1 MSPGPGRKRLS
12 SSRLAILAE
21 GAFGVETAKTASS
34 AVRYQPERVSSV
46 IDSRFAGRT
55 VGETLGFGGDIPIVA
70 TFAEALATEPRPE
83 ALLVGIAPQ
92 GGQLPEAW
100 RAVLTAALEAG
111 LDIIS
116 GLHFF
121 LGDDPELAA
130 LAERRGCTLF
140 DLRKPPPD
148 LPVGAGR
155 AMGTD
160 AFRVLTVGTDCN
172 TGKMTVS
179 LELQRALRARGVRA
193 GFAATGQTGILIAGT
208 GIAVDAVVSDFISGA
223 AERVTLEAARGGDGG
238 DGEGVDIVLVEG
250 QGSLMHPGYS
260 GVTHGL
266 LHGTLPHAMILTWMP
281 SRPRIYGGNHS
292 WVVLP
297 ELDEVIRR
305 YEDALA
311 WACPEVPG
319 RVIGVSLATYDIS
332 EQRAADAVEHA
343 REVTGLPATDPI
355 RFGPDPLVEAILHAR
370 EAHAGGTEGPATA
383 SSSSRGEQVTR
394 PAQITRDTSIG

>member
-1 MSPGPGRKRLS
+1 MNRDRRRKRLS
-12 SSRLAILAE
+12 SSRITILAE

-34 AVRYQPERVSSV
+34 AVRYQPERVASV
-46 IDSRFAGRT
+46 IDSRFAGST
-55 VGETLGFGGDIPIVA
+55 VGETLGFGGDTPIVS
-70 TFAEALATEPRPE
+70 TFAEAMALEPRPE

-92 GGQLPEAW
+92 GGQLPDAW
-100 RAVLTAALEAG
+100 RAVLVAALEAG

-121 LGDDPELAA
+121 LSDDPELSAQ
-130 LAERRGCTLF
+130 AERHGCTLF

-155 AMGTD
+155 VMGTD

-179 LELQRALRARGVRA
+179 LELQRALATRGVRA

-223 AERVTLEAARGGDGG
+223 AERLTLEAIAGLAEDAGSDDGGSGDRGGGDGG
-238 DGEGVDIVLVEG
+238 AGIVLVEG

-260 GVTHGL
+260 GVTLGL
-266 LHGTLPHAMILTWMP
+266 LQGTLPQAMILTWMP

-297 ELDEVIRR
+297 DLDEVIRR

-311 WACPEVPG
+311 WACPDVPG
-319 RVIGVSLATYDIS
+319 RVIGVSLATYDMS
-332 EQRAADAVEHA
+332 EDRARAAVEHA
-343 REVTGLPATDPI
+343 CKVTGLPATDPI
-355 RFGPDPLVEAILHAR
+355 RFGPEPLVDAILHAR
-370 EAHAGGTEGPATA
+370 EAHAAPA
-383 SSSSRGEQVTR
+383 
-394 PAQITRDTSIG
+394 

>member
-34 AVRYQPERVSSV
+34 AVRYQPERVSAV

-70 TFAEALATEPRPE
+70 TFAEALAAEPRPE

-100 RAVLTAALEAG
+100 RAVLVAALEEG

-121 LGDDPELAA
+121 LCDDPELAA
-130 LAERRGCTLF
+130 LADRHGCTLF
-140 DLRKPPPD
+140 DLRKPPAD

-179 LELQRALRARGVRA
+179 LELQLALEARGVRA

-223 AERVTLEAARGGDGG
+223 AERLTLEAARGE

-319 RVIGVSLATYDIS
+319 RVIGVSLATYDIP
-332 EQRAADAVEHA
+332 EDEARAAVRHA

-355 RFGPDPLVEAILHAR
+355 RFGATPLVEAILSAR
-370 EAHAGGTEGPATA
+370 EAHRA
-383 SSSSRGEQVTR
+383 SPT
-394 PAQITRDTSIG
+394 PT

>member
-1 MSPGPGRKRLS
+1 MSSSPGRKRLS
-12 SSRLAILAE
+12 SSRLSILAE
-21 GAFGVETAKTASS
+21 GAFGVETAKTAAS
-34 AVRYQPERVSSV
+34 AVRYQPERVTSV

-55 VGETLGFGGDIPIVA
+55 VGETLGFGGDIPIVS
-70 TFAEALATEPRPE
+70 TFSEALATEPRPE

-92 GGQLPEAW
+92 GGQLPDAW
-100 RAVLTAALEAG
+100 RAVLVAALEAG

-121 LGDDPELAA
+121 LCDDPELAA
-130 LAERRGCTLF
+130 LADRHGCTLF

-155 AMGTD
+155 VMGTD

-179 LELQRALRARGVRA
+179 LELQRALAARGVRA

-223 AERVTLEAARGGDGG
+223 AERLTLEAVAHLDDGGSGEAGSGETGSGDGG
-238 DGEGVDIVLVEG
+238 ADIVLVEG

-332 EQRAADAVEHA
+332 EARAAAAVEHA

-355 RFGPDPLVEAILHAR
+355 RYGPNPLVDAILAAR
-370 EAHAGGTEGPATA
+370 EAHAA
-383 SSSSRGEQVTR
+383 V
-394 PAQITRDTSIG
+394 

>member
-55 VGETLGFGGDIPIVA
+55 VGETLGFGGNIPIVA

-130 LAERRGCTLF
+130 LAQRGGCTLF

-155 AMGTD
+155 AMRTD

-223 AERVTLEAARGGDGG
+223 AERVTLEAARGE

-332 EQRAADAVEHA
+332 EQKAADAVEHA

-383 SSSSRGEQVTR
+383 SSSSPGEQVTR

>member
-100 RAVLTAALEAG
+100 RAVLVAALEEG
-111 LDIIS
+111 LDVIS

-121 LGDDPELAA
+121 LCNDPELAA
-130 LAERRGCTLF
+130 LADRHGCTLF

-179 LELQRALRARGVRA
+179 LELQRALQARGVRA
-193 GFAATGQTGILIAGT
+193 AFAATGQTGHPHRRHRHRRRRGGVGLHLRRCRT
-208 GIAVDAVVSDFISGA
+208 PH
-223 AERVTLEAARGGDGG
+223 ARGG
-238 DGEGVDIVLVEG
+238 
-250 QGSLMHPGYS
+250 
-260 GVTHGL
+260 
-266 LHGTLPHAMILTWMP
+266 
-281 SRPRIYGGNHS
+281 
-292 WVVLP
+292 
-297 ELDEVIRR
+297 
-305 YEDALA
+305 
-311 WACPEVPG
+311 PG
-319 RVIGVSLATYDIS
+319 RGTAKT
-332 EQRAADAVEHA
+332 A
-343 REVTGLPATDPI
+343 RPST
-355 RFGPDPLVEAILHAR
+355 
-370 EAHAGGTEGPATA
+370 
-383 SSSSRGEQVTR
+383 SSSSRARGRSCT
-394 PAQITRDTSIG
+394 PATPASRTASSTARCRTP

>member
-1 MSPGPGRKRLS
+1 MARASHLSGRGRLS
-12 SSRLAILAE
+12 SSRITILAE

-55 VGETLGFGGDIPIVA
+55 VGETLGFGGDISIVS
-70 TFAEALATEPRPE
+70 TFEEALGLDPRVE

-92 GGQLPEAW
+92 GGQLPDAW
-100 RAVLTAALEAG
+100 RAVLVAALKAG
-111 LDIIS
+111 LDVIS

-121 LGDDPELAA
+121 LCDDPELAA
-130 LAERRGCTLF
+130 LAERHDCALF

-155 AMGTD
+155 VMGTD

-179 LELQRALRARGVRA
+179 LELQRALAARGVRA

-223 AERVTLEAARGGDGG
+223 AERLTLEAAAHLDDGG
-238 DGEGVDIVLVEG
+238 PDDGANIVLVEG

-260 GVTHGL
+260 GVTLGL
-266 LHGTLPHAMILTWMP
+266 LQGTLPQAMILTWMP

-297 ELDEVIRR
+297 DLDEVIRR

-332 EQRAADAVEHA
+332 EARARAAVEHA

-355 RFGPDPLVEAILHAR
+355 RFGPEPLVDAILSAR
-370 EAHAGGTEGPATA
+370 EAHRESAAPAC
-383 SSSSRGEQVTR
+383 
-394 PAQITRDTSIG
+394 

>member
-1 MSPGPGRKRLS
+1 MSPRAGRERFADSRERLS
-12 SSRLAILAE
+12 SSRITILAE

-34 AVRYQPERVSSV
+34 AVRYQPERVCSV
-46 IDSRFAGRT
+46 IDSRFAGQT

-70 TFAEALATEPRPE
+70 TFEEAMAVGPRPD

-92 GGQLPEAW
+92 GGRLPEAW
-100 RAVLTAALEAG
+100 RAVLVAALG
-111 LDIIS
+111 LGMDIIS

-121 LGDDPELAA
+121 LSDDAELAA
-130 LAERRGCTLF
+130 LADRHGCALF
-140 DLRKPPPD
+140 DLRKPPDD
-148 LPVGAGR
+148 LPVGTGR
-155 AMGTD
+155 AMRTE

-179 LELQRALRARGVRA
+179 LELQRALAERGVRA
-193 GFAATGQTGILIAGT
+193 AFAATGQTGILIAGT

-223 AERVTLEAARGGDGG
+223 AERLTLEAAA
-238 DGEGVDIVLVEG
+238 DGEAEIVLVEG

-260 GVTHGL
+260 GVTLGL
-266 LHGTLPHAMILTWMP
+266 LHGTLPQAMILTWMP

-297 ELDEVIRR
+297 ELDEVIQR
-305 YEDALA
+305 YEGALA
-311 WACPEVPG
+311 WACPEIPG

-332 EQRAADAVEHA
+332 EDEARAAVRHA

-355 RFGPDPLVEAILHAR
+355 RFGAAPLADAIIQAR
-370 EAHAGGTEGPATA
+370 DAHAA
-383 SSSSRGEQVTR
+383 S
-394 PAQITRDTSIG
+394 A

>member
-92 GGQLPEAW
+92 GGRLPEAW

-121 LGDDPELAA
+121 LCDDPELAA

-193 GFAATGQTGILIAGT
+193 GFAATGQTGILIVGT

-311 WACPEVPG
+311 WACPDVPG

-370 EAHAGGTEGPATA
+370 EAHAAPA
-383 SSSSRGEQVTR
+383 
-394 PAQITRDTSIG
+394 

>member
-46 IDSRFAGRT
+46 IDSRFAGST

-92 GGQLPEAW
+92 GGRLPDAW
-100 RAVLTAALEAG
+100 RAVLVAALEEG

-121 LGDDPELAA
+121 LCDDPELAA
-130 LAERRGCTLF
+130 LAERQGCTLF
-140 DLRKPPPD
+140 DLRKPPPE

-155 AMGTD
+155 VMGTD

-179 LELQRALRARGVRA
+179 LELQRALEARGVRA

-223 AERVTLEAARGGDGG
+223 AERLTLEAARGE

-311 WACPEVPG
+311 WACPDVPG

-332 EQRAADAVEHA
+332 EDDARTAVRHA

-355 RFGPDPLVEAILHAR
+355 RFGPAPLVEAILT
-370 EAHAGGTEGPATA
+370 AHKTHRA
-383 SSSSRGEQVTR
+383 SPSYG
-394 PAQITRDTSIG
+394 

>member
-46 IDSRFAGRT
+46 IDSRFAGST

-70 TFAEALATEPRPE
+70 TFAEALAAEPRPE

-100 RAVLTAALEAG
+100 RAVLAAALEEG

-121 LGDDPELAA
+121 LCDDPELAA
-130 LAERRGCTLF
+130 LADRHGCTLF
-140 DLRKPPPD
+140 DLRKPPAD

-155 AMGTD
+155 AMGTG

-179 LELQRALRARGVRA
+179 LELQRALQARGVRA

-223 AERVTLEAARGGDGG
+223 AERLTLEAARGE

-266 LHGTLPHAMILTWMP
+266 LHGALPHAMILTWMP

-311 WACPEVPG
+311 WACPDVPG
-319 RVIGVSLATYDIS
+319 RVIGVSLATYDIP
-332 EQRAADAVEHA
+332 EDEARAAVRHA

-355 RFGPDPLVEAILHAR
+355 RFGTAPLAEAILQAR
-370 EAHAGGTEGPATA
+370 AAARDPQAAPA
-383 SSSSRGEQVTR
+383 
-394 PAQITRDTSIG
+394 

>member
-46 IDSRFAGRT
+46 IDSRFAGST

-100 RAVLTAALEAG
+100 RAVLVAALAEG
-111 LDIIS
+111 LDVIS

-121 LGDDPELAA
+121 LCDDPELAA
-130 LAERRGCTLF
+130 LADRHGCTLF
-140 DLRKPPPD
+140 DLRKPPPE

-155 AMGTD
+155 VMGTD

-179 LELQRALRARGVRA
+179 LELQRALEARGVRA

-223 AERVTLEAARGGDGG
+223 AERLTLEAARGE

-311 WACPEVPG
+311 WACPDVPG
-319 RVIGVSLATYDIS
+319 RVIGVSLATYDIP
-332 EQRAADAVEHA
+332 EDDARAAVRHA

-355 RFGPDPLVEAILHAR
+355 RFGPDPLVQAILQ
-370 EAHAGGTEGPATA
+370 AHAAHRA
-383 SSSSRGEQVTR
+383 SPSY
-394 PAQITRDTSIG
+394 A

>member
-34 AVRYQPERVSSV
+34 AVRYQPERVSAV
-46 IDSRFAGRT
+46 IDSRFAGST

-70 TFAEALATEPRPE
+70 TFAEALAAEPRPE

-100 RAVLTAALEAG
+100 RAVLVAALEEG

-121 LGDDPELAA
+121 LCNDPELAA
-130 LAERRGCTLF
+130 LADRHGCTLF
-140 DLRKPPPD
+140 DLRKPPAD

-179 LELQRALRARGVRA
+179 LELQRALAARGVRA

-223 AERVTLEAARGGDGG
+223 AERLTLEAARGE

-311 WACPEVPG
+311 WACPDVPG
-319 RVIGVSLATYDIS
+319 RVIGVSLATYDIP
-332 EQRAADAVEHA
+332 EDEARAAVRHA

-355 RFGPDPLVEAILHAR
+355 RFGATPLVEAILRAH
-370 EAHAGGTEGPATA
+370 EALEAPA
-383 SSSSRGEQVTR
+383 
-394 PAQITRDTSIG
+394 

>member
-1 MSPGPGRKRLS
+1 MRFSDSRERLS
-12 SSRLAILAE
+12 SSRIAILAE
-21 GAFGVETAKTASS
+21 GAFGVETAKTAAS
-34 AVRYQPERVSSV
+34 AVRYQPERVCSV
-46 IDSRFAGRT
+46 IDSRYAGQT

-70 TFAEALATEPRPE
+70 TFEEAMAVGPRPE

-92 GGQLPEAW
+92 GGRLPEPW
-100 RAVLTAALEAG
+100 RAVLVTALEAG

-121 LGDDPELAA
+121 LCDDPELAA
-130 LAERRGCTLF
+130 LADRHGCALF
-140 DLRKPPPD
+140 DLRKPPDD
-148 LPVGAGR
+148 LPVGTGR
-155 AMGTD
+155 AMRTE

-179 LELQRALRARGVRA
+179 LELQRALADRGVRV

-223 AERVTLEAARGGDGG
+223 AERLTLEAAVDGGGARGGASGPDGSVR
-238 DGEGVDIVLVEG
+238 EAEIVLVEG

-260 GVTHGL
+260 GVTLGL
-266 LHGTLPHAMILTWMP
+266 LHGTLPQAMILTWMP

-297 ELDEVIRR
+297 ELDEVIQR
-305 YEDALA
+305 YEGALA
-311 WACPEVPG
+311 WACPEDPG

-332 EQRAADAVEHA
+332 EDEARAAVRHA

-355 RFGPDPLVEAILHAR
+355 RFGAGPLADAIIQAR
-370 EAHAGGTEGPATA
+370 DAHATTA
-383 SSSSRGEQVTR
+383 
-394 PAQITRDTSIG
+394 

>member
-1 MSPGPGRKRLS
+1 MSRDRRRKRLS
-12 SSRLAILAE
+12 SSRITILAE
-21 GAFGVETAKTASS
+21 GAFGVETAKTAAS
-34 AVRYQPERVSSV
+34 AVRYQPERVASV
-46 IDSRFAGRT
+46 IDSRFAGST
-55 VGETLGFGGDIPIVA
+55 VGETLGFGGDTPIVS
-70 TFAEALATEPRPE
+70 TFAEAMALEPRPE

-92 GGQLPEAW
+92 GGQLPDTW
-100 RAVLTAALEAG
+100 RAVLVAALEAG

-121 LGDDPELAA
+121 LSDDPKLSAQ
-130 LAERRGCTLF
+130 AERHGCTLF

-155 AMGTD
+155 VMGTD

-179 LELQRALRARGVRA
+179 LELQRALATRGVRA

-223 AERVTLEAARGGDGG
+223 AERLTLEAIAGLADDVGGDDGG
-238 DGEGVDIVLVEG
+238 AGIVLVEG

-260 GVTHGL
+260 GVTLGL
-266 LHGTLPHAMILTWMP
+266 LQGTLPQAMILTWMP

-311 WACPEVPG
+311 WACPDVPG

-332 EQRAADAVEHA
+332 ADRARAAVEHA

-355 RFGPDPLVEAILHAR
+355 RFGPEPLVDAILRAR
-370 EAHAGGTEGPATA
+370 EAHAAPA
-383 SSSSRGEQVTR
+383 
-394 PAQITRDTSIG
+394 

>member
-46 IDSRFAGRT
+46 IDSRFAGST
-55 VGETLGFGGDIPIVA
+55 VGETLGFGGDIPIVS

-100 RAVLTAALEAG
+100 RAVLVAALEEG

-121 LGDDPELAA
+121 LCNDPELAA
-130 LAERRGCTLF
+130 LADRHGCTLF
-140 DLRKPPPD
+140 DLRKPPAD

-155 AMGTD
+155 AMRTD

-179 LELQRALRARGVRA
+179 LELQRALEARGVRA

-223 AERVTLEAARGGDGG
+223 AERLTLEAARGE

-319 RVIGVSLATYDIS
+319 RVIGVSLATYDIP
-332 EQRAADAVEHA
+332 EDEARAAVRHA

-355 RFGPDPLVEAILHAR
+355 RFGTTPLVNAILQ
-370 EAHAGGTEGPATA
+370 AHAAHRESPTPA
-383 SSSSRGEQVTR
+383 
-394 PAQITRDTSIG
+394 